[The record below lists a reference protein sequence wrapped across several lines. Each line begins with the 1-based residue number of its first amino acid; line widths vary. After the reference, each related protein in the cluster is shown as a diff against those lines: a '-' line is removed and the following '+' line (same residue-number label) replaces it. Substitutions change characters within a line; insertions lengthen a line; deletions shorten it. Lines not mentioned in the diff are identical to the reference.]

1 MSVSDFLDFANY
13 GAVLFFGIVLSFY
26 LADLP
31 FGEHKRAYVIT
42 LAGFFAAQALFYLVT
57 DSGMLYKSYP
67 ILIHIPLILILRF
80 CFRKNIYISAI
91 AVLSAYLM
99 CTPRKW
105 IGTLVSSFFDYD
117 PTVSSAT
124 TMIVTI
130 PLLFLI
136 IKYISPYVVKLKY
149 ESSPTLWLFL
159 ILPLVYYIL
168 EYTFTV
174 YTDLLY
180 TGGAVIVDFFDS
192 FIVLLYFILSCLI
205 LELSN
210 QRNRAEGENLILS
223 ITASQAQKEISQL
236 YRSQQQTAV
245 YRHDL
250 RHHMNFLQSCITEK
264 RYDEALSYM
273 DGICEGL
280 EAHKIVR
287 YCNDEPL
294 NLILSSYVQKAK
306 ANHIAVNISVTASD
320 FSRFQSADLCS
331 LFANAIENAINACK
345 QLADES
351 ERRIELR
358 VYEKSNRLC
367 VNMSN
372 TCAGEP
378 EFENDIPV
386 THEKGHGIGIK
397 SMISI
402 IDKYGGVYGF
412 FADDGEFR
420 FQASM

>member
-1 MSVSDFLDFANY
+1 MSISDYLDFANY
-13 GAVLFFGIVLSFY
+13 GAVLFFGIVLSLY

-31 FGEHKRAYVIT
+31 FGDHKKAYALT
-42 LAGFFAAQALFYLVT
+42 LAGFFAAQALFYILT
-57 DSGMLYKSYP
+57 DSTTLYKSYP
-67 ILIHIPLILILRF
+67 FLIHIPLILILRF
-80 CFRKNIYISAI
+80 CFHKNIYISAI

-105 IGTLVSSFFDYD
+105 IGTLVSSFFGYD
-117 PTVSSAT
+117 SMISSIT
-124 TMIVTI
+124 TIVVTI
-130 PLLFLI
+130 PLLYLI

-149 ESSPTLWLFL
+149 ENSSILWLFL
-159 ILPLVYYIL
+159 ILPLVYYVL

-192 FIVLLYFILSCLI
+192 FIVLLYFILSSLI

-210 QRNRAEGENLILS
+210 QRNRAEGENMLLS
-223 ITASQAQKEISQL
+223 VTASQAQKEIAQL

-250 RHHMNFLQSCITEK
+250 RHHMNFLQNCINEK

-273 DGICEGL
+273 EGICEDL
-280 EAHKIVR
+280 ESHRIIR
-287 YCNDEPL
+287 YCADETL
-294 NLILSSYVQKAK
+294 NLIFSSYAEKAK
-306 ANHIAVNISVTASD
+306 SEDITTVISVSAYD

-331 LFANAIENAINACK
+331 LFANAIENAIKACAEVPDP
-345 QLADES
+345 ADRS
-351 ERRIELR
+351 IDLR
-358 VYEKSNRLC
+358 VYEKNSRLC
-367 VNMSN
+367 INMSN
-372 TCAGEP
+372 TCSGLP
-378 EFENDIPV
+378 EFQNGIPI
-386 THEKGHGIGIK
+386 TREKGHGIGVK

-412 FADDGEFR
+412 SAGDGEFR

>member
-1 MSVSDFLDFANY
+1 MNVSDLLDFANY
-13 GAVLFFGIVLSFY
+13 GAVLFFGIVLS
-26 LADLP
+26 LCMADLP
-31 FGEHKRAYVIT
+31 FAKHKKAYVIT
-42 LAGFFAAQALFYLVT
+42 LVSFSIAQAVFYLVT
-57 DSGMLYKSYP
+57 GSGMLYKSYP
-67 ILIHIPLILILRF
+67 FLIHIPLILILRLF
-80 CFRKNIYISAI
+80 FKKNLYISTI

-117 PTVSSAT
+117 QTVSSVT
-124 TMIVTI
+124 TIIVTI
-130 PLLFLI
+130 PLLFVV

-149 ESSPTLWLFL
+149 ETLSMQWLFL
-159 ILPLVYYIL
+159 VLPLVYYIL

-180 TGGAVIVDFFDS
+180 TGGAVIIDFFDS
-192 FIVLLYFILSCLI
+192 FIVLLYIVLSCLI
-205 LELSN
+205 LDLSN
-210 QRNRAEGENLILS
+210 KRNRAEGENLLLS

-280 EAHKIVR
+280 ESHRIVR
-287 YCNDEPL
+287 YCSDEPL
-294 NLILSSYVQKAK
+294 NLILSSYIEKAK
-306 ANHIAVNISVTASD
+306 ANNIAVNISVTASD

-331 LFANAIENAINACK
+331 LFANAIENAINACSK
-345 QLADES
+345 LADGS
-351 ERRIELR
+351 ERRIDLR
-358 VYEKSNRLC
+358 IYEKNNRLC

-372 TCAGEP
+372 TCADEP
-378 EFENDIPV
+378 EFENGIPV
-386 THEKGHGIGIK
+386 TREKGHGIGIK

>member
-1 MSVSDFLDFANY
+1 MSISDFLDFANY
-13 GAVLFFGIVLSFY
+13 GAVLFFGIVLSLY

-31 FGEHKRAYVIT
+31 FGDHKKAYALT
-42 LAGFFAAQALFYLVT
+42 LAGFFAAQALFYILT
-57 DSGMLYKSYP
+57 DSTTLYKSYP
-67 ILIHIPLILILRF
+67 FLIHIPLILILRF
-80 CFRKNIYISAI
+80 CFHKNIYISAI

-105 IGTLVSSFFDYD
+105 IGTLVSSFFGYD
-117 PTVSSAT
+117 SMISSIT
-124 TMIVTI
+124 TIVVTI
-130 PLLFLI
+130 PLLYLI

-149 ESSPTLWLFL
+149 ENSSILWLFL
-159 ILPLVYYIL
+159 ILPLVYYVL

-192 FIVLLYFILSCLI
+192 FIVLLYFILSSLI

-210 QRNRAEGENLILS
+210 QRNRAEGENMLLS
-223 ITASQAQKEISQL
+223 VTASQAQKEIAQL

-250 RHHMNFLQSCITEK
+250 RHHMNFLQNCITEK

-273 DGICEGL
+273 EGICEDL
-280 EAHKIVR
+280 ESHRIIR
-287 YCNDEPL
+287 YCADETL
-294 NLILSSYVQKAK
+294 NLIFSSYAEKAK
-306 ANHIAVNISVTASD
+306 SEDITTVISVSAYD

-331 LFANAIENAINACK
+331 LFANAIENAIKACAK
-345 QLADES
+345 VPDPADRS
-351 ERRIELR
+351 IDLR
-358 VYEKSNRLC
+358 VYEKNSRLC
-367 VNMSN
+367 INMSN
-372 TCAGEP
+372 TCSGLP
-378 EFENDIPV
+378 EFQNGIPI
-386 THEKGHGIGIK
+386 TREKGHGIGVK

-412 FADDGEFR
+412 SAGDGEFR